1 MALSSVLSGLTATSR
16 YMNTEILRFRQAV
29 KALRLRG
36 DNLFYVGF
44 GALALL
50 LASLPYLY
58 GWLNPLYERVY
69 TGLTYNIDDASVYLS
84 WLRQAADGHFFQR
97 NLFNVGEQRGA
108 VVNSFALPLGWTAR
122 LTTLSLPA
130 IYHLAR
136 VGFGAALLWAIARLI
151 CETISDERARRLA
164 FALVCVGSGLGWI
177 FGGYDSAKGDNQAID
192 LYQPEAITFLSLYY
206 TPLFLAALAL
216 MVVFL
221 TAVLRVERTG
231 KVADIWPAAIAG
243 AFLGN
248 FHTYDVITLF
258 SVYGAFRIAADVKAK
273 RINVAAWTAFV
284 VALIPAALTTG
295 YTYYALIQDPLFKL
309 RDVKTQTPLPNYLAL
324 GFGLPLMYALASAA
338 PAARNLLADRPARLL
353 LTIWAAL
360 GLILPYLPF
369 DFQRKLI
376 MGVHIPIC
384 LLAGCA
390 VAAFSARLSG
400 DFPKIAALFA
410 VLLTVPS
417 NALFLW
423 RDMGRLDD
431 NIGSTEHR
439 PFLSVGET
447 RALEWLRDKT
457 KRSDGIFVSPDPTSH
472 KRFPFFPLRPY
483 LGVFIP
489 AWTGNPVYIGHGSE
503 TASYGRKLTE
513 TAIFFR
519 ADAGDNS
526 SESYRRDFLK
536 ANPDIR
542 YILYNNALA
551 SGPPTDAQGNPLSD
565 AQGSYTPVH
574 WTKDDFPPYLT
585 PVYHGDEHLQV
596 ITIFRVENDR
606 L

>member
-1 MALSSVLSGLTATSR
+1 MSKGERA
-16 YMNTEILRFRQAV
+16 
-29 KALRLRG
+29 
-36 DNLFYVGF
+36 FYVGW
-44 GALALL
+44 GALTLL
-50 LASLPYLY
+50 AASLPYLY
-58 GWLNPLYERVY
+58 GWLNPPYQRIY
-69 TGLTYNIDDASVYLS
+69 TGLTYNIDDAAVYLS

-97 NLFNVGEQRGA
+97 NLFNLGEQRGA
-108 VVNSFALPLGWTAR
+108 VVNSFALPLGWIVR

-130 IYHLAR
+130 VYHLAR
-136 VGFGAALLWAIARLI
+136 VGFGAALLWAVVGLI
-151 CETISDERARRLA
+151 REAISDERARRLA
-164 FALVCVGSGLGWI
+164 FALVYVASGLGWI
-177 FGGYDSAKGDNQAID
+177 FGGYDPAKGDNQPID

-206 TPLFLAALAL
+206 TPLFLAALTL

-231 KVADIWPAAIAG
+231 KVADIWPAAVAG

-248 FHTYDVITLF
+248 FHTYDVITLL
-258 SVYGAFRIAADVKAK
+258 SVYGAFRAASDMKAK
-273 RINVAAWTAFV
+273 RLNIPAWTAFV

-309 RDVKTQTPLPNYLAL
+309 RNVKTQTPSPIYLAL
-324 GFGLPLMYALASAA
+324 GFGLPLLYALGSAA
-338 PAARNLLADRPARLL
+338 PAARDSLTDRPARLL
-353 LTIWAAL
+353 LAVWAAL

-376 MGVHIPIC
+376 MGVHIPLC

-410 VLLTVPS
+410 VLLTIPS
-417 NALFLW
+417 NALFLL
-423 RDMGRLDD
+423 RDIGRLDE
-431 NIGSTEHR
+431 NTGSTEHR

-447 RALEWLRDKT
+447 RALEWLRDHT
-457 KRSDGIFVSPDPTSH
+457 KRSDGVFVSPDPTSH

-513 TAIFFR
+513 TLTFFR
-519 ADAGDNS
+519 ETSDGLSDDLA
-526 SESYRRDFLK
+526 RREFLK
-536 ANPDIR
+536 RSDIA

-551 SGPPTDAQGNPLSD
+551 AGPPTDAQGNPISD
-565 AQGSYTPVH
+565 AQGPYTPVH
-574 WTKDDFPPYLT
+574 WTKDEFPSYLT
-585 PVYHGDEHLQV
+585 PVYHGDEQQSV
-596 ITIFRVENDR
+596 ITIFRVEKDR